1 MNISSNSRK
10 YSAKL
15 GRKGENAAC
24 ELLQAAGMTI
34 LGRNWRCKAG
44 ELDIIA
50 LDCNDEIVFAEVK
63 TMRKKGGFTPAANL
77 SLRQRKRNCNAAKV
91 YLRALHIFNVPS
103 RFDLIEVTFSGIF
116 LTGIIRHRDYLPPLP
131 PRSENI

>member
-1 MNISSNSRK
+1 MKIIPDARK

-34 LGRNWRCKAG
+34 LARNWRCKAG
-44 ELDIIA
+44 ELDIVA
-50 LDCNDEIVFAEVK
+50 LDQNEIVFAEVK
-63 TMRKKGGFTPAANL
+63 TMRKKEFFTPAANL
-77 SLRQRKRNCNAAKV
+77 SLRQRRRNFNAAKV
-91 YLRALHIFNVPS
+91 YLRTLHIFNIPS

-116 LTGIIRHRDYLPPLP
+116 LSSIIRHTNYLPPLP
-131 PRSENI
+131 PGSGKS